1 MEFVI
6 YFSKLERCEVIIKAR
21 PTRVIRYLAIVALCL
36 LLGFMLGRKSK
47 YEKRDYLKQFK
58 IGKATYSESLI
69 YEAYGGLQNDGIMLA
84 VYYDVDAAKIIHQLD
99 SWEKINDSPT
109 ISSILKN
116 VSSYFGLDFVIPEIA
131 SGNFFLY
138 DNSQHKELRSEAEM
152 NTLLLHGE
160 TTAGYFPNGK
170 ISDIDLSD
178 LYAII
183 GSNDITVVDNPT
195 ATPYCS
201 TVCLQITTNNGGT
214 NYGSGFMIG
223 PNALATAAH
232 NLYSI
237 KEKAYV
243 KSVNVAPARSDNSKP
258 FGSENVSASSM
269 IVSDSYLAGTS
280 SEDWAIITLKNNLG
294 TKTGWLGL
302 HWQSSNYSSS
312 QLVYA
317 YGYPSQINGADAR
330 YRMCK
335 SSGYIRSQTSKYLK
349 GDWDLTG
356 GFSGGPLVEY
366 ISGAGYVAIGI
377 HKDGST
383 IDGSSYPTSYTGAL
397 RITQSLYTLFLSYR
411 G

>member
-152 NTLLLHGE
+152 NTLLLHSE
-160 TTAGYFPNGK
+160 DVNFSLVVWDDEKHTIYIQYFSKQENMGLCK
-170 ISDIDLSD
+170 ALNIGIKLLEESGCDWALLFDADSKLGSDIVTEYKKAIEDYKGKQVALFTPVHVFDRSNAVPYSGYKNVD
-178 LYAII
+178 WSMTSGWLINIEIFEKQNGFFEELFVDGLDMDYCFKSHENGYLVIECGKAVINHHPAETRNCLGFKYGIASPYRYYMQARQLIWCWKRYKKTRIFFVYLYKWAKVLLLFDHKI
-183 GSNDITVVDNPT
+183 D
-195 ATPYCS
+195 Y
-201 TVCLQITTNNGGT
+201 
-214 NYGSGFMIG
+214 
-223 PNALATAAH
+223 
-232 NLYSI
+232 I
-237 KEKAYV
+237 K
-243 KSVNVAPARSDNSKP
+243 
-258 FGSENVSASSM
+258 SM
-269 IVSDSYLAGTS
+269 AKGTS
-280 SEDWAIITLKNNLG
+280 
-294 TKTGWLGL
+294 
-302 HWQSSNYSSS
+302 
-312 QLVYA
+312 
-317 YGYPSQINGADAR
+317 
-330 YRMCK
+330 
-335 SSGYIRSQTSKYLK
+335 
-349 GDWDLTG
+349 
-356 GFSGGPLVEY
+356 
-366 ISGAGYVAIGI
+366 
-377 HKDGST
+377 DGVLL
-383 IDGSSYPTSYTGAL
+383 L
-397 RITQSLYTLFLSYR
+397 RKEQYNAE
-411 G
+411 